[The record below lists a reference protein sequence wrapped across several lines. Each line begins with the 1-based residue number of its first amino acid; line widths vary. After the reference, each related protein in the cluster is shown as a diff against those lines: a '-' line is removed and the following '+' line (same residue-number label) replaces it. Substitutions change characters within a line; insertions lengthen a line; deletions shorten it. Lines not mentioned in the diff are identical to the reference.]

1 MGARPLGLGMGWL
14 RGALG
19 PARPTADFARLTR
32 VRAILLARRSLV
44 LACSPQM
51 VECAGGAGAR
61 RLGGRDRRERRERR
75 ERRGRRDRRD
85 RRGRRDGDRRTVV
98 RTYHP
103 AKRALAAAVS
113 PLSPRVTPLTSR
125 LASYVSLL
133 MSRFLR
139 LAPLA
144 SLPSSRFL
152 RPASSVSLLTSRLA
166 SFVSLLSSRFCR
178 LASCV
183 SMLTSRFCRLAC
195 SVSLLSHRRPFFVA
209 TTWSRLRTKI
219 SLPAEWPP
227 LQGSRSHA
235 ASGARVTPWRQLGG
249 RSIINRPVATTVSP
263 PEPDS
268 LASARSPLWRRHGLG
283 SGSDRRARCT
293 VVVV

>member
-1 MGARPLGLGMGWL
+1 
-14 RGALG
+14 
-19 PARPTADFARLTR
+19 
-32 VRAILLARRSLV
+32 
-44 LACSPQM
+44 
-51 VECAGGAGAR
+51 
-61 RLGGRDRRERRERR
+61 
-75 ERRGRRDRRD
+75 
-85 RRGRRDGDRRTVV
+85 V

-133 MSRFLR
+133 TSRFLR

-227 LQGSRSHA
+227 LPGSRSHA
-235 ASGARVTPWRQLGG
+235 VSGARVTPWRQLGG

-283 SGSDRRARCT
+283 SGSDRRARVA
-293 VVVV
+293 VVVVERAVLDGGNVACPRLAG